1 VSGLAAAPRLGL
13 ATKVSY
19 GLGSVAQGVGAV
31 ALSTTII
38 NYYLVSVVGLRPALV
53 GGLIL
58 ISLVIDAV
66 LDPAIGRFSDTFHS
80 RWGRRHPF
88 MYASAIPIAL
98 ATCLLWRNP
107 AGLTGGAF
115 AAYVLIV
122 MVVLRVSGSV
132 FQIPNDALAPELAPD
147 YHERTGLLSWRWF
160 FGIFGLLA
168 VTVVL
173 NAVYLRKDAAH
184 PLGQNDPAAY
194 ANFGL
199 LAAGICFVSI
209 VASAMATQRFI
220 PFLKAPAVRRQ
231 PIAAA
236 AREIFAILTNR
247 SLLAVM
253 GSGLLSGV
261 ATGVNNSLTGFMNFY
276 FWGLTPQVVAWIT
289 ASAVLATIVGVVAAP
304 FLARALDKKR
314 TMITVFLMS
323 IFAGVVPVTLRLLG
337 LLPPNGSPL
346 IPLILAAD
354 VVIWGAL
361 ALIGA
366 VIISSMIA
374 DVVEDSAV
382 KTGVRSEGL
391 LFAAN
396 GLIPKITGGVG
407 AVIGNL
413 MLEAV
418 HFPVGALRGVGSV
431 DPAIM
436 RNLALVAL
444 PTGAILNLVS
454 VAVLGLY
461 RIDKRSHEANLEA
474 LRRAAGAV
482 EPPLA
487 APLGGAAIGIEPASF
502 PPL

>member
-1 VSGLAAAPRLGL
+1 VSAPRLGL

-38 NYYLVSVVGLRPALV
+38 NYYLVGVVGLRPALV
-53 GGLIL
+53 GGIILLSLI
-58 ISLVIDAV
+58 VDAV
-66 LDPAIGRFSDTFHS
+66 LDPAIGRISDTFRS
-80 RWGRRHPF
+80 PWGRRHPF

-122 MVVLRVSGSV
+122 LVVLRVSGSV

-147 YHERTGLLSWRWF
+147 YHERTGLLSYRWF
-160 FGIFGLLA
+160 FGIFGLLV
-168 VTVVL
+168 VTFVL

-199 LAAGICFVSI
+199 LAAAICFVSI

-220 PFLKAPAVRRQ
+220 PFLKAPEMRRQ
-231 PIAAA
+231 PMAET

-261 ATGVNNSLTGFMNFY
+261 AMGVTNSLQSFMNFY

-289 ASAVLATIVGVVAAP
+289 LSAVFATIAGVVAAP

-314 TMITVFLMS
+314 TMITVFLIS

-337 LLPPNGSPL
+337 LMPPNGSPL
-346 IPLILAAD
+346 IPLILGTD
-354 VVIWGAL
+354 LFIWGAL
-361 ALIGA
+361 ALVGA

-407 AVIGNL
+407 VVIGNL
-413 MLEAV
+413 MLELV
-418 HFPVGALRGVGSV
+418 RFPAGALGGHAVPV
-431 DPAIM
+431 DPTIM
-436 RNLALVAL
+436 RNLALVSL
-444 PTGAILNLVS
+444 PTGATLNLLS
-454 VAVLGLY
+454 VAVLGFY
-461 RIDKRSHEANLEA
+461 RIDKRSHEANLET
-474 LRRAAGAV
+474 LRLAAGLVTPPTGPPMGGEAIGGELGSIV
-482 EPPLA
+482 PPL
-487 APLGGAAIGIEPASF
+487 
-502 PPL
+502 